1 MILDEVL
8 RRIAKE
14 LSVKICSGPR
24 LGADVQWVEIY
35 EAFKEVVKLSQ
46 EDWSDQEDDWP
57 I

>member
-1 MILDEVL
+1 VILDEVL